1 MSASAKAYFLLLLP
15 LALHIFMRER
25 ERERES
31 IEERDEKQKVKWELL
46 LSVVPKRVD
55 VISNM
60 WLLGTLGYVESRMCG
75 GEKISSGQ

>member
-1 MSASAKAYFLLLLP
+1 
-15 LALHIFMRER
+15 MRER

-31 IEERDEKQKVKWELL
+31 IEERDEKQKVRWELL
-46 LSVVPKRVD
+46 LSIVPERVD

>member
-1 MSASAKAYFLLLLP
+1 MLLLP

-31 IEERDEKQKVKWELL
+31 IEERDEKQKVRWELL
-46 LSVVPKRVD
+46 LSIVPERVD

>member
-1 MSASAKAYFLLLLP
+1 M
-15 LALHIFMRER
+15 R

-31 IEERDEKQKVKWELL
+31 IEERDEKQKVRWELL
-46 LSVVPKRVD
+46 LSIVPKRVE

-60 WLLGTLGYVESRMCG
+60 LLLGTLGYVEPRTCG

>member
-1 MSASAKAYFLLLLP
+1 MLLLP

-31 IEERDEKQKVKWELL
+31 IEERDENQKVRWELL
-46 LSVVPKRVD
+46 LSIVPERVD